1 MNPKHPGGWI
11 SLALT
16 LNLCACADQGVGRIG
31 QPADFPD
38 TRLQYAIL
46 TNDRESLVRDFRM
59 NPGRGWIERIAAGVA
74 LPFAAATETAFWP
87 VYYGFSSAAARK

>member
-1 MNPKHPGGWI
+1 MNTTTFGGGI
-11 SLALT
+11 LLVMV
-16 LNLCACADQGVGRIG
+16 LNLSGCATPGVGRIG

-46 TNDRESLVRDFRM
+46 TEDRESLQKDFRM
-59 NPGRGWIERIAAGVA
+59 NPDRTLTERILAGLA

-87 VYYGFSSAAARK
+87 VYYGFSSDLAK